1 MTIAFFPR
9 AQKTRRPDMTNEIEK
24 TTETTGLRRL
34 AMPVNITESEDNFE
48 LVAEIPGASR
58 ETVAIQL
65 ENDELTIEARAD
77 LPASGKPVQREFEPT
92 IYSRT
97 FHVGR
102 LVDREK
108 IDARVENGVLF
119 LKLAKARDA
128 KPRRIEIKSA

>member
-1 MTIAFFPR
+1 
-9 AQKTRRPDMTNEIEK
+9 MTNEIEK